1 MPTEFLMQQMQWREA
16 LDELRETADASGL
29 ETLRAEVQAQRAQR
43 IEAIR
48 QALDEQNAPQAAAE
62 QVRALLFLDRFVEEL
77 RRTADSLPQ
86 PSV

>member
-1 MPTEFLMQQMQWREA
+1 
-16 LDELRETADASGL
+16 
-29 ETLRAEVQAQRAQR
+29 RAEVQAQRAQC

-77 RRTADSLPQ
+77 RRTADALPQ